1 MKKAFVTGITGQ
13 DGAYLAALLL
23 QKGYRVFGGHR
34 RSSSHNFW
42 RLKELGVHRHENFSF
57 VEHDLT
63 DFGSNLR
70 AIAESEPDEI
80 YNLAAQSF
88 VGVSF
93 KEPTATAQISAIG
106 ALHLFE
112 AVRTV
117 NRKIK
122 MYQASSAE
130 MYGKVQAVPQSETTP
145 FYPRSPYATAKL
157 FGHWSAV
164 NYREA
169 YGMFVC
175 SGILFNHESPLRG
188 TEFVTRKI
196 SRAAARISLG
206 REAELRLGNLD
217 ARRDWGFAGEFV
229 DGMWRMLQAERP
241 DTYVLATGAS
251 ASVRDFA
258 VQSFAA
264 AGIDIAWEGKA
275 DAEIGRCAASGRK
288 VISIDPQFYRPTEVD
303 ALIGDAGKAEHV
315 LGWKPRMRVSEL
327 ARIMVTADLA
337 REHGKPAM
345 VRQLLPAEMAECGM
359 MNASMA
365 TASPMTQG

>member
-13 DGAYLAALLL
+13 DGAYLSALLL

-34 RSSSHNFW
+34 RSSVQNFW
-42 RLKELGVHRHENFSF
+42 RLAELDVLGHENFSL
-57 VEHDLT
+57 VEHDLI

-70 AIAESEPDEI
+70 AITDIEPDEI
-80 YNLAAQSF
+80 YNLGAQSF

-93 KEPTATAQISAIG
+93 KEPTATAQISGIG
-106 ALHLFE
+106 PLQLLE

-117 NRKIK
+117 NRNIKI
-122 MYQASSAE
+122 YQASSAE
-130 MYGKVQAVPQSETTP
+130 MFGKVQAVPQCETTP

-206 REAELRLGNLD
+206 RESELRLGNLD
-217 ARRDWGFAGEFV
+217 AMRDWGFAGEFV
-229 DGMWRMLQAERP
+229 DGMWRMLQAEQP
-241 DTYVLATGAS
+241 DTYVLATGKATK
-251 ASVRDFA
+251 VRDFA

-264 AGIDIAWEGKA
+264 AGIDIEWEGKN
-275 DAEIGRCAASGRK
+275 DAEIGRCAASGRT
-288 VISIDPQFYRPTEVD
+288 IIRIDPQFYRPTEVD
-303 ALIGDAGKAEHV
+303 SLLGDAGKAERV
-315 LGWKPRMRVSEL
+315 LGWKPAMSVSEL
-327 ARIMVTADLA
+327 TRIMVAADLT
-337 REHGKPAM
+337 REHGGH
-345 VRQLLPAEMAECGM
+345 VTLPVQPSEMEKSGVI
-359 MNASMA
+359 NGVMA
-365 TASPMTQG
+365 LR

>member
-23 QKGYRVFGGHR
+23 EKGYRVFGGHR

-42 RLKELGVHRHENFSF
+42 RLTELGVLDHENLSL
-57 VEHDLT
+57 VEHDLG
-63 DFGSNLR
+63 DLGSNIR
-70 AIAESEPDEI
+70 AVDTIEPDEI

-93 KEPTATAQISAIG
+93 KEPTTTAQISGVG
-106 ALHLFE
+106 ALQLLE

-117 NRKIK
+117 NPKIK
-122 MYQASSAE
+122 LYQASSAE
-130 MYGKVQAVPQSETTP
+130 MYGKVQEVPQNEKTP

-196 SRAAARISLG
+196 SQAAARISLG
-206 REAELRLGNLD
+206 RASELRLGNLD
-217 ARRDWGFAGEFV
+217 AKRDWGFSGEFV
-229 DGMWRMLQAERP
+229 EGMWRMLQAEQP
-241 DTYVLATGAS
+241 DTYVLATGKS
-251 ASVRDFA
+251 TSVRDFA
-258 VQSFAA
+258 IQSFAT
-264 AGIDIAWEGKA
+264 AGIELAWEGKGN
-275 DAEIGRCAASGRK
+275 AEIGRCATTGRR

-303 ALIGDAGKAEHV
+303 ALIGDAAKAERV
-315 LGWKPRMRVSEL
+315 LGWKPVIGASEL
-327 ARIMVTADLA
+327 AQVMVAADLK
-337 REHGKPAM
+337 RELHPST
-345 VRQLLPAEMAECGM
+345 RAEW
-359 MNASMA
+359 
-365 TASPMTQG
+365 Q